1 MDNNN
6 NIINNNNNNNINNNN
21 NNNNNKLIHMLN
33 SNRQCSICL
42 TCNHS
47 SNKVYSIN

>member
-6 NIINNNNNNNINNNN
+6 NIINNNNNNN
-21 NNNNNKLIHMLN
+21 NNNKLIHILN
-33 SNRQCSICL
+33 SNRQCSICP
-42 TCNHS
+42 TCNNS